1 MNRNKILSIFTA
13 LVLTITMI
21 VPASGVNGAT
31 SGDGSGSADW
41 PLNLGISYSL
51 LEKSDYKLGT
61 STEFEIAYYP
71 SSNQGG
77 IKATRHIEI
86 NGPEVAT
93 DIQYSEHKQTA
104 SDRTWSDI
112 SSFSKEVTITESK
125 TEYIKATFN
134 AEGTYKIR
142 FWLENGETSVETT
155 RTIYVSDSGIFRLP
169 TKPNNMRESL
179 NKKKI
184 QWSVSQAPSFV
195 SVSYNFYV
203 DGQLINKE
211 PIVASASGN
220 LEIYKSEFEDLLTPG
235 SHIFQ
240 VEEVYTRGKV
250 SVKSEKESM
259 EYAIEE
265 PTTTEAPT
273 ITEESTEA
281 PTTTEESTE
290 APTTTEESTE
300 APTTTEES
308 TEAPTTTEESTE
320 APTTTEESTEAPT
333 TTEKST
339 ETPTTTE
346 APTTAKETTTPT
358 ICPTVKKI
366 SLAKG
371 KITKAEKKKNAKKLR
386 ITFARIKNATV
397 YQVQISKSKK
407 FSKKTT
413 ITKKTK
419 KTKYTFRKLKK
430 NKKYFVRVRG
440 VAIVG
445 KKYYYGKWSNK
456 KSVKLKK

>member
-41 PLNLGISYSL
+41 PLNLGISYSS

-290 APTTTEESTE
+290 APTE
-300 APTTTEES
+300 
-308 TEAPTTTEESTE
+308 
-320 APTTTEESTEAPT
+320 
-333 TTEKST
+333 
-339 ETPTTTE
+339 
-346 APTTAKETTTPT
+346 AKETTTPT

>member
-31 SGDGSGSADW
+31 GGDGSGSADW

-112 SSFSKEVTITESK
+112 SSFSKEITITESK

-240 VEEVYTRGKV
+240 VEEVYTRGEV

-265 PTTTEAPT
+265 PTTEAT
-273 ITEESTEA
+273 
-281 PTTTEESTE
+281 TTTEESTE

-308 TEAPTTTEESTE
+308 TEATTTTEESTE

-333 TTEKST
+333 TTE
-339 ETPTTTE
+339 
-346 APTTAKETTTPT
+346 APT

-371 KITKAEKKKNAKKLR
+371 KITKAEKKKKAEKLR
-386 ITFARIKNATV
+386 ITFARIKNATS
-397 YQVQISKSKK
+397 YQVQISTSKK

-413 ITKKTK
+413 ITRKTK
-419 KTKYTFRKLKK
+419 KTKYTFKKLKK

-440 VAIVG
+440 VAIV
-445 KKYYYGKWSNK
+445 KKKCYYGKWSNK
-456 KSVKLKK
+456 KRVKLKK

>member
-1 MNRNKILSIFTA
+1 MNRNKMFSIFTA

-31 SGDGSGSADW
+31 GGDGSGSADW

-93 DIQYSEHKQTA
+93 DIQYSEQKQTA

-265 PTTTEAPT
+265 PTT
-273 ITEESTEA
+273 
-281 PTTTEESTE
+281 
-290 APTTTEESTE
+290 E

-333 TTEKST
+333 TTEKPTEAPTTTEESTEAATTTEESTEAPTTTEEST

-346 APTTAKETTTPT
+346 APTTAQETTTPT

-371 KITKAEKKKNAKKLR
+371 KITKAEKKKKAKKLR
-386 ITFARIKNATV
+386 ITFARIKNATS
-397 YQVQISKSKK
+397 YQVQISTSKK

-413 ITKKTK
+413 ITRKTK
-419 KTKYTFRKLKK
+419 KTKYTFKKLKK

-440 VAIVG
+440 VAIV
-445 KKYYYGKWSNK
+445 KKKCYYGKWSNK
-456 KSVKLKK
+456 KRVKLKK

>member
-41 PLNLGISYSL
+41 PLNLGISYSS

-86 NGPEVAT
+86 SGPEVAT

-112 SSFSKEVTITESK
+112 SSFSKKVTITESK

-265 PTTTEAPT
+265 PTTTE
-273 ITEESTEA
+273 
-281 PTTTEESTE
+281 
-290 APTTTEESTE
+290 
-300 APTTTEES
+300 ES

-371 KITKAEKKKNAKKLR
+371 KITKVEKKKNAKKLR